1 MSRRMSLSDA
11 IIPLIEPLSAE
22 NLVGEA
28 STSGVPATTT
38 TTDLSTTIVQVSTV
52 TPISMADYEVL
63 GTGPSTIVPFPSKIV
78 FEKEELETTPEH
90 TTTN

>member
-38 TTDLSTTIVQVSTV
+38 TTDLSTTFVQVSSV
-52 TPISMADYEVL
+52 PPISMADYEVL
-63 GTGPSTIVPFPSKIV
+63 GAGPSTIVPSPLNIMF
-78 FEKEELETTPEH
+78 
-90 TTTN
+90 